1 MAEELIEEYIDLIPI
16 LRNLYI
22 DPEIFLGNIGK
33 LRSEMSETEIISI
46 ADKADMIING
56 FSFTANE
63 DGFIH

>member
-1 MAEELIEEYIDLIPI
+1 
-16 LRNLYI
+16 
-22 DPEIFLGNIGK
+22 
-33 LRSEMSETEIISI
+33 MSETEIISI